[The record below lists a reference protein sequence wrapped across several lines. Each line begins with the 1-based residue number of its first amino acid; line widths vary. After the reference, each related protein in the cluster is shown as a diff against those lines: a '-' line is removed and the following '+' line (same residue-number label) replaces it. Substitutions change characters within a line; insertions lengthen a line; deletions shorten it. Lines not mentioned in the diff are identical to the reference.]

1 MAPSL
6 PKRSSSSPPESLGSR
21 TSDLPVDHA
30 LSLLLADE
38 VEPALRWSAAALE
51 RDPWSP
57 SAIIVTSRVLSQMGR
72 SRAAVDGL
80 LLAVQRA
87 IESGD
92 LPLAIVAIDQLRGLG
107 VKVGEALDD
116 IASAFCR
123 DSGRLHAKPVIQANS
138 GDFQPLSP
146 LLTGEPLASKAA
158 QILLAAK
165 HAVADPGTDL
175 AAVAPLPLFSA
186 LPRESLREFLEALE
200 TTFVPS
206 GHRLLQEGKDS
217 GAAFIVATGSLEIS
231 RRAAEGASRVRTV
244 LGRVGPGALVG
255 EVALMSHLPS
265 AASVTA
271 TTASILL
278 VARRGAIE
286 PVAGRHAEFGIELA
300 AFCRR
305 HAVANLGWAS
315 TLVAAVPATEC
326 ANLVERLET
335 RTFERGEKLVAHGEE
350 TQGLHLIVSGEVAV
364 VAREGGGRVMLAT
377 RVAGETVGE
386 VELVLCQKA
395 NVDAIAVRSTA
406 TLLLP
411 PDEFFALVRESPA
424 TLHGLY
430 AIAVRR
436 HAELRNALEA
446 GSAMNGDDWALDDAS
461 GEHLP
466 SGDRS
471 SSNQLGEGGVATNRG
486 TPPLPRETALPTP
499 TPPPVGTYDPLN
511 GSAFRVGASQRSATG
526 PAPFSP
532 AASFAPGHYA
542 AQATA
547 GGHAQFVP
555 PAVSQAPASFIPRAP
570 APTPPPPG
578 STQPSSYPPPFPF
591 APPPNAIAQQAMQH
605 GASVSPSVATAGT
618 TQGSR
623 AGATLVLAAVRTG
636 AAVVLLTMTVLGK
649 RPSDFLGSTPAAEHP
664 GAAAQGAGAPASEN
678 VPPAP
683 APVATAAL
691 SAAAP
696 APTRA
701 PIVVAVT
708 RVTKAPPPASRPSE
722 GVAASPRAEG
732 TSSSAPPPTTTAAMT
747 PATSVAPPAVS
758 SVATPAPVSTPASA
772 SSDEFGGRQ

>member
-116 IASAFCR
+116 VAGAFCR
-123 DSGRLHAKPVIQANS
+123 DSGRLHAKPVLHAQS
-138 GDFQPLSP
+138 GDVQPLSP

-175 AAVAPLPLFSA
+175 AAVDPLPLFSA
-186 LPRESLREFLEALE
+186 LPRESLREFLETLE

-244 LGRVGPGALVG
+244 LGRVGSGALVG

-286 PVAGRHAEFGIELA
+286 PVAARHAELGIELA

-335 RTFERGEKLVAHGEE
+335 RTFERGEKLVAHGED

-446 GSAMNGDDWALDDAS
+446 GSATASDDWALDDAS

-466 SGDRS
+466 RS
-471 SSNQLGEGGVATNRG
+471 DPSSANQLGEGGLPHGRATPP
-486 TPPLPRETALPTP
+486 PPLPREGGLPTP

-511 GSAFRVGASQRSATG
+511 GSSFRSGVSQRSAAG
-526 PAPFSP
+526 LAPFSP
-532 AASFAPGHYA
+532 AASFAPGHFATQATVAEHAHFA
-542 AQATA
+542 AQTA
-547 GGHAQFVP
+547 
-555 PAVSQAPASFIPRAP
+555 SQAPASFIPPAPNAP
-570 APTPPPPG
+570 APPFA
-578 STQPSSYPPPFPF
+578 STQPSSYPPPSPF
-591 APPPNAIAQQAMQH
+591 TPPPNAIAQQAMQY
-605 GASVSPSVATAGT
+605 GASVPPSVATASP
-618 TQGSR
+618 TQGPR
-623 AGATLVLAAVRTG
+623 VGVTMVLAAILTV

-649 RPSDFLGSTPAAEHP
+649 RPSDFLGSPAAAEHP
-664 GAAAQGAGAPASEN
+664 GAAAQGAGSPASQN
-678 VPPAP
+678 GPPGPAP
-683 APVATAAL
+683 SAPAAL

-696 APTRA
+696 APTH
-701 PIVVAVT
+701 VVSVI
-708 RVTKAPPPASRPSE
+708 RVTKAPPPAPRASE
-722 GVAASPRAEG
+722 GVAASPRAES
-732 TSSSAPPPTTTAAMT
+732 TSSSAPPATSAAMT
-747 PATSVAPPAVS
+747 PAMSVAPPAAS
-758 SVATPAPVSTPASA
+758 SGARPAPVSTPASA

>member
-6 PKRSSSSPPESLGSR
+6 QKRSSSSPPESLGSR

-38 VEPALRWSAAALE
+38 PEPALRWSAAALE

-80 LLAVQRA
+80 ILAVQRA

-116 IASAFCR
+116 VASAFCR
-123 DSGRLHAKPVIQANS
+123 DSGRLHAKPVLQAHS

-165 HAVADPGTDL
+165 HAVAEPGTDL

-186 LPRESLREFLEALE
+186 LSQESLREFLEALE

-217 GAAFIVATGSLEIS
+217 GAAFIVATGNLEIS
-231 RRAAEGASRVRTV
+231 RRSPEGASRVRTV
-244 LGRVGPGALVG
+244 LGRVGAGALVG
-255 EVALMSHLPS
+255 EVALMSHLPC

-278 VARRGAIE
+278 VARRGAVE
-286 PVAGRHAEFGIELA
+286 PIAARHAELGIELA

-326 ANLVERLET
+326 ASLVERLET
-335 RTFERGEKLVAHGEE
+335 RTFERGEKLVAHGED

-446 GSAMNGDDWALDDAS
+446 GSAMAGDDWALDDAS

-466 SGDRS
+466 NGDRS
-471 SSNQLGEGGVATNRG
+471 SSNQLGEGILPHGRATPP
-486 TPPLPRETALPTP
+486 PPLPREAALPTP

-511 GSAFRVGASQRSATG
+511 GSAFRAGTSQRSPAG

-532 AASFAPGHYA
+532 SASYAPGHFANQPTVAGHSHFA
-542 AQATA
+542 AQMA
-547 GGHAQFVP
+547 
-555 PAVSQAPASFIPRAP
+555 SQAPASFIPPAP
-570 APTPPPPG
+570 APAGPAPG
-578 STQPSSYPPPFPF
+578 STQQSSYPPPSPF
-591 APPPNAIAQQAMQH
+591 APPPSVMAQGASMQP
-605 GASVSPSVATAGT
+605 GASVAPSVASAGAA
-618 TQGSR
+618 QGSR
-623 AGATLVLAAVRTG
+623 ASATMVLAAVMAV
-636 AAVVLLTMTVLGK
+636 AAVVLLTMTLVGR
-649 RPSDFLGSTPAAEHP
+649 RPSDLFTP
-664 GAAAQGAGAPASEN
+664 
-678 VPPAP
+678 PPAP
-683 APVATAAL
+683 TAAHQGTAAEGALPPAENPTPPAVTAPVAASSTAPTA
-691 SAAAP
+691 
-696 APTRA
+696 TRA
-701 PIVVAVT
+701 PIVVPVT
-708 RVTKAPPPASRPSE
+708 RVTKAPPAPRSSE
-722 GVAASPRAEG
+722 SVTPGARAENV
-732 TSSSAPPPTTTAAMT
+732 SSAATASSPAMT
-747 PATSVAPPAVS
+747 PSIASAAPAAS
-758 SVATPAPVSTPASA
+758 SVAPAPVSTPASA
-772 SSDEFGGRQ
+772 SSDDFGGRQ

>member
-38 VEPALRWSAAALE
+38 AEPALRWSAAALE

-87 IESGD
+87 TESGD

-116 IASAFCR
+116 VASAFCR
-123 DSGRLHAKPVIQANS
+123 DSGRLHAKPVPQANS

-146 LLTGEPLASKAA
+146 LLTGDPLASKAA

-165 HAVADPGTDL
+165 HAVADPSTDL

-186 LPRESLREFLEALE
+186 LSREPLREFLEALE

-286 PVAGRHAEFGIELA
+286 PVASRHAELGIELA

-315 TLVAAVPATEC
+315 TLVAAVPAAER
-326 ANLVERLET
+326 ASLVERLET

-386 VELVLCQKA
+386 IELVLCQKA

-411 PDEFFALVRESPA
+411 PEEFFALVRESPA

-446 GSAMNGDDWALDDAS
+446 GSAMNSDDWALDDES

-471 SSNQLGEGGVATNRG
+471 SANQLGEGGLTANRG
-486 TPPLPRETALPTP
+486 TPPPPLPREAALPTP
-499 TPPPVGTYDPLN
+499 TPPPVGTYDALN
-511 GSAFRVGASQRSATG
+511 GSAFRSSAAPRSTA
-526 PAPFSP
+526 PQAPFSP
-532 AASFAPGHYA
+532 AASFAPGSYA
-542 AQATA
+542 AQPTA
-547 GGHAQFVP
+547 GGNGQFVAQ
-555 PAVSQAPASFIPRAP
+555 AVSHAPASFIPPAP
-570 APTPPPPG
+570 AAPLPPFAA
-578 STQPSSYPPPFPF
+578 TQPSSYPPPSPF
-591 APPPNAIAQQAMQH
+591 TPPPNVTAQQAMQH
-605 GASVSPSVATAGT
+605 GPSVPTSVASAGSP
-618 TQGSR
+618 QGSHV
-623 AGATLVLAAVRTG
+623 GATMVLAGLVT
-636 AAVVLLTMTVLGK
+636 AAAIVLLTMTVLGK
-649 RPSDFLGSTPAAEHP
+649 RPSDFVGSAPAAEHP
-664 GAAAQGAGAPASEN
+664 AAAAPGMGAAGAEN
-678 VPPAP
+678 VSAGPAP
-683 APVATAAL
+683 AATAAV
-691 SAAAP
+691 SGP
-696 APTRA
+696 APLTTHA
-701 PIVVAVT
+701 PVVVPVT
-708 RVTKAPPPASRPSE
+708 RVTKAPAPRSSE
-722 GVAASPRAEG
+722 GVAASPRVE
-732 TSSSAPPPTTTAAMT
+732 TSSSTTPVTSATMTAATTAM
-747 PATSVAPPAVS
+747 PVS
-758 SVATPAPVSTPASA
+758 SVATPAQVTAPASA

>member
-1 MAPSL
+1 
-6 PKRSSSSPPESLGSR
+6 
-21 TSDLPVDHA
+21 

-116 IASAFCR
+116 VASAFCL
-123 DSGRLHAKPVIQANS
+123 DSGRLHAKPVLQVHS
-138 GDFQPLSP
+138 GDVQPLSP

-186 LPRESLREFLEALE
+186 LPRESLREFLDVLE

-244 LGRVGPGALVG
+244 LGRVGSGALVG

-286 PVAGRHAEFGIELA
+286 PVAARHAELGIELA

-315 TLVAAVPATEC
+315 TLIAAVPATEC
-326 ANLVERLET
+326 ASLVERLET
-335 RTFERGEKLVAHGEE
+335 RTFERGEKLVAHGED

-466 SGDRS
+466 GGDRS
-471 SSNQLGEGGVATNRG
+471 SSNQLGEGGVAANRG
-486 TPPLPRETALPTP
+486 TPPPPLPREGALPTP
-499 TPPPVGTYDPLN
+499 TPPPVGIYDPLN
-511 GSAFRVGASQRSATG
+511 GSAFRAGASPRSAAG

-532 AASFAPGHYA
+532 AAS
-542 AQATA
+542 
-547 GGHAQFVP
+547 FVP
-555 PAVSQAPASFIPRAP
+555 PAVSQAPASFIPPAP
-570 APTPPPPG
+570 APPLAA
-578 STQPSSYPPPFPF
+578 TQPSSYPPPF
-591 APPPNAIAQQAMQH
+591 APPPSLSAQQAMRY
-605 GASVSPSVATAGT
+605 GTSVPPSVATAGA
-618 TQGSR
+618 TQGPPR
-623 AGATLVLAAVRTG
+623 VGATMVLAALIT
-636 AAVVLLTMTVLGK
+636 AAAIVLLTITVLGK
-649 RPSDFLGSTPAAEHP
+649 KPSDLLGSAPAEHP
-664 GAAAQGAGAPASEN
+664 VAAAQGAGSPASQI

-683 APVATAAL
+683 APAASGSL
-691 SAAAP
+691 SPAAP
-696 APTRA
+696 APTHS
-701 PIVVAVT
+701 PVVVSVP
-708 RVTKAPPPASRPSE
+708 RVTKAPPPAPRASE
-722 GVAASPRAEG
+722 GVAVSPRAENS
-732 TSSSAPPPTTTAAMT
+732 SSSAPPATSAAMT
-747 PATSVAPPAVS
+747 PATSVAPAAAS
-758 SVATPAPVSTPASA
+758 SVSTPAPMSTPASA

>member
-38 VEPALRWSAAALE
+38 PEPALRWSAAALE

-107 VKVGEALDD
+107 VKVAEALDD
-116 IASAFCR
+116 VASAFCR
-123 DSGRLHAKPVIQANS
+123 DSGRLHAKPVLQTHS

-165 HAVADPGTDL
+165 HAVADQGTDL
-175 AAVAPLPLFSA
+175 AAVGPLPLFSA
-186 LPRESLREFLEALE
+186 LSQESLREFLEALE

-206 GHRLLQEGKDS
+206 GHRVLQEGKDS

-231 RRAAEGASRVRTV
+231 RRAPEGASRVRTV
-244 LGRVGPGALVG
+244 LGRVGSGALVG

-278 VARRGAIE
+278 VARRGTVE
-286 PVAGRHAEFGIELA
+286 PIAARHAELGIELA

-315 TLVAAVPATEC
+315 TLIAAVPATEC

-335 RTFERGEKLVAHGEE
+335 RTFERGEQLVAHGEE

-446 GSAMNGDDWALDDAS
+446 GSAMGSDDWALDDAS
-461 GEHLP
+461 GEQLP

-471 SSNQLGEGGVATNRG
+471 SANQLGEGLQSGRG
-486 TPPLPRETALPTP
+486 TPPPPLPREVALPTP
-499 TPPPVGTYDPLN
+499 TPPPVGTYDALN
-511 GSAFRVGASQRSATG
+511 GSSFRAGTSQRAPAG
-526 PAPFSP
+526 PTPFSP
-532 AASFAPGHYA
+532 AASFAPGHYP

-547 GGHAQFVP
+547 GGHTGFASP
-555 PAVSQAPASFIPRAP
+555 TVSQAPASFIPPAP
-570 APTPPPPG
+570 APTAPPPG
-578 STQPSSYPPPFPF
+578 STQQSSYPPPSPF
-591 APPPNAIAQQAMQH
+591 APPPSVMAQHSSLQH
-605 GASVSPSVATAGT
+605 GASVAPSVASTGAA
-618 TQGSR
+618 QGAR
-623 AGATLVLAAVRTG
+623 ASATMVLAAVMTV
-636 AAVVLLTMTVLGK
+636 AAVVLLTVTLLGR
-649 RPSDFLGSTPAAEHP
+649 RPSDLLTPPPTPAAAHQGTPAE
-664 GAAAQGAGAPASEN
+664 GALAPAEN
-678 VPPAP
+678 SAPPAVT
-683 APVATAAL
+683 VAGTAS
-691 SAAAP
+691 SAAPIA
-696 APTRA
+696 TRA
-701 PIVVAVT
+701 PIVVSTT
-708 RVTKAPPPASRPSE
+708 RVTKAPPAAPHSSESVAS
-722 GVAASPRAEG
+722 SPRAE
-732 TSSSAPPPTTTAAMT
+732 TVASAATPASSAAVTPSIGTAAS
-747 PATSVAPPAVS
+747 PV
-758 SVATPAPVSTPASA
+758 TPAPVSTPAS
-772 SSDEFGGRQ
+772 SSDDFGGRQ